1 VRFPFKR
8 RTTTLRSIAPTRR
21 GWWFLALGVGCL
33 YFAYSLMRSELLY
46 LGTFLV
52 VLPVVS
58 LVTVRLRKLRTT
70 VVRSFSPAVAQ
81 AGHPVSVTLD
91 ISNLSSTATAAAAWR
106 DTLPWAPFATPT
118 AVLVSKAPKSSA
130 LRLSY
135 QLVPATRG
143 MVEIGPLRI
152 DFTDPFGLARGAVR
166 LGLATPLAV
175 TPEVI
180 HFADEA
186 INVASDE
193 GTNRALQRR
202 AQGGEDDLMTR
213 QYRRGDALRR
223 VHWRASAHHGELMV
237 RQEEQ
242 RSHAEARIVLD
253 TLQHNYRDRH
263 VALTPGEIESPS
275 FEWAVSFTASLGL
288 FLERAGY
295 VVQVV
300 ETGVTQLAEPDRP
313 EEFLESLAAVQLV
326 AERAETASILRDV
339 ERPDQAQ
346 GTVFVVL
353 SDPDSLTLDNLISRR
368 HLFGLAVIFLVGQ
381 HNVNV
386 IQTLREAGW
395 LCVAVTAETPVQDA
409 WSAIGRAEGD
419 ADGQQ

>member
-1 VRFPFKR
+1 
-8 RTTTLRSIAPTRR
+8 
-21 GWWFLALGVGCL
+21 
-33 YFAYSLMRSELLY
+33 M
-46 LGTFLV
+46 
-52 VLPVVS
+52 
-58 LVTVRLRKLRTT
+58 RTT

-81 AGHPVSVTLD
+81 AGHPISVSVE
-91 ISNLSSTATAAAAWR
+91 IRNLSTTATADAAWR
-106 DTLPWAPFATPT
+106 DTLPWEPFATPT
-118 AVLVSKAPKSSA
+118 AVLAPRVSRTTLTRTSGTRTPDTRTSGTSDT
-130 LRLSY
+130 RLNY
-135 QLVPATRG
+135 QLVPAARG
-143 MVEIGPLRI
+143 RVEIGPLRI
-152 DFTDPFGLARGAVR
+152 DFTDPFGLAHGAVR
-166 LGLATPLAV
+166 LGSATPLSV

-180 HFADEA
+180 HFDDEA
-186 INVASDE
+186 LNIASDE

-253 TLQHNYRDRH
+253 TLQRNYRDYET
-263 VALTPGEIESPS
+263 ALKPGDIESAS

-288 FLERAGY
+288 FLERTGY

-300 ETGVTQLAEPDRP
+300 ETGATQLAEPDRA
-313 EEFLESLAAVQLV
+313 EEFLESLAAVRLV
-326 AERAETASILRDV
+326 TERAETASILRDV

-353 SDPDSLTLDNLISRR
+353 SEPDNLTLDNLITRR
-368 HLFGLAVIFLVGQ
+368 HLFGLAVIFLIGQ
-381 HNVNV
+381 HDLNTV
-386 IQTLREAGW
+386 QTLREVGW

-409 WSAIGRAEGD
+409 WSAIGRAEGNT
-419 ADGQQ
+419 DGHH